1 MQHILIGAFDH
12 YDEAEQV
19 KHELMSSG
27 VSQTDIQ
34 LAASNDISMSE
45 DTALRTDTTYDTRRE
60 DQSLGDR
67 ISEFFHSIF
76 SDEDATSQRYA
87 DTYPEAVRHGST
99 VVTVTVNDDDQVP
112 VVEEIMERNGAIDI
126 DERSASWGLQ
136 HTEQLGSAETVRTT
150 GEAPVSAPTVGV
162 VSSSLANETP
172 TSGTAERTAIPVME
186 EQLKV
191 GKRENALGRVRI
203 VSRMTERPVEET
215 VSLTEQHAVVE
226 RRPVDRP
233 ASQEELSTFREGT
246 VEIQE
251 TAEEPVVSKTA
262 RVVEE
267 VMVGKETTQHEETVR
282 DTVRRTDVDIERD
295 SDTRK
300 TRPTAGDR
308 PIDPDTPFRDRP

>member
-19 KHELMSSG
+19 KRELMSSG

-87 DTYPEAVRHGST
+87 EAVRHGST
-99 VVTVTVNDDDQVP
+99 VVTVTVNDDDQVS
-112 VVEEIMERNGAIDI
+112 VVEEIMEHNGAIDI
-126 DERSASWGLQ
+126 DERSAGWGLQ
-136 HTEQLGSAETVRTT
+136 HTEQLSSAETATT
-150 GEAPVSAPTVGV
+150 
-162 VSSSLANETP
+162 
-172 TSGTAERTAIPVME
+172 TSGTAERTAIPIME

-246 VEIQE
+246 IEIQE

-267 VMVGKETTQHEETVR
+267 VMVGKETTQHEETVH

-295 SDTRK
+295 SDIRK

-308 PIDPDTPFRDRP
+308 PIDPDTPFRNRP

>member
-19 KHELMSSG
+19 KRELMSSG
-27 VSQTDIQ
+27 VSQTDIL
-34 LAASNDISMSE
+34 LAASNDISIGE

-67 ISEFFHSIF
+67 VSEFFHSIF
-76 SDEDATSQRYA
+76 SGEDATAQRYA

-136 HTEQLGSAETVRTT
+136 HTEQLGSAETARTT
-150 GEAPVSAPTVGV
+150 GEAPV
-162 VSSSLANETP
+162 
-172 TSGTAERTAIPVME
+172 SGTAERTAIPIME

-191 GKRENALGRVRI
+191 GKRENALGRIRI
-203 VSRMTERPVEET
+203 VSRMSERPVEET
-215 VSLTEQHAVVE
+215 VNLTEQHAVVE
-226 RRPVDRP
+226 RRPVERP
-233 ASQEELSTFREGT
+233 ASQEEMSTFHEGT
-246 VEIQE
+246 IEIQE
-251 TAEEPVVSKTA
+251 TSEEPVVSKTA

-267 VMVGKETTQHEETVR
+267 VTVGKETTQREETVH

-295 SDTRK
+295 SDIRK

>member
-19 KHELMSSG
+19 KRELMSSG

-87 DTYPEAVRHGST
+87 EAVRHGST
-99 VVTVTVNDDDQVP
+99 VVTVTVNDDDQVS
-112 VVEEIMERNGAIDI
+112 VVEEIMEHNGAIDI
-126 DERSASWGLQ
+126 DERSAGWGLQ
-136 HTEQLGSAETVRTT
+136 HTEQLGSAVPLVVV
-150 GEAPVSAPTVGV
+150 AVS
-162 VSSSLANETP
+162 
-172 TSGTAERTAIPVME
+172 AERTAIPIME

-233 ASQEELSTFREGT
+233 ASQEELSTFHEGII
-246 VEIQE
+246 EIQE

-267 VMVGKETTQHEETVR
+267 VMVGKETTQHEETVH

-295 SDTRK
+295 SDIRK
-300 TRPTAGDR
+300 TR

>member
-19 KHELMSSG
+19 KRELMGRG

-34 LAASNDISMSE
+34 LAASNDVSISE

-76 SDEDATSQRYA
+76 SDEDATSRRYA
-87 DTYPEAVRHGST
+87 EAVRHGST

-126 DERSASWGLQ
+126 DERSAGWGLQ
-136 HTEQLGSAETVRTT
+136 HTEQVGSAETATT
-150 GEAPVSAPTVGV
+150 
-162 VSSSLANETP
+162 
-172 TSGTAERTAIPVME
+172 TSGTAERTAIPIME

-203 VSRMTERPVEET
+203 VSRMSERPVEET

-233 ASQEELSTFREGT
+233 ASQEELSTFHEGT

-251 TAEEPVVSKTA
+251 TSEEPVVSKTA

-267 VMVGKETTQHEETVR
+267 VMVGKETTQREETVH

-295 SDTRK
+295 SDIRK

-308 PIDPDTPFRDRP
+308 PINPDTPFRDRP